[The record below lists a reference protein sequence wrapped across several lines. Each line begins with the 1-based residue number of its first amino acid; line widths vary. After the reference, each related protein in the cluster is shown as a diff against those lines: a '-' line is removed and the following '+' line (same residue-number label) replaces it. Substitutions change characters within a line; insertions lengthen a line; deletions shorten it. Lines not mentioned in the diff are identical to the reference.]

1 MTTFTFENY
10 SYSKKGEETKIN
22 RTSLEQYEKQC
33 FYTTQFKFKFWLKQ
47 EQWYFVKLRL
57 KQTKKKPT

>member
-33 FYTTQFKFKFWLKQ
+33 FYTIHFKFKF
-47 EQWYFVKLRL
+47 
-57 KQTKKKPT
+57 